1 MSKDDKNSIIITGG
15 DVMLWIWLGI
25 VIALALIEILT
36 INLTTI
42 WFVASG
48 LCALAISFFVDNYVI
63 QFSVFVIG
71 GILLLLFT
79 RSFLV
84 NKLSIVGS
92 RTNLDRVIGMEGIV
106 TEEITK
112 NKPGEVKVDG
122 KRWTAVADK
131 DLSVDTVVKV
141 KAIDG
146 VKIIVEEDK

>member
-71 GILLLLFT
+71 GILLLLF
-79 RSFLV
+79 SFYTFI
-84 NKLSIVGS
+84 N
-92 RTNLDRVIGMEGIV
+92 
-106 TEEITK
+106 IT
-112 NKPGEVKVDG
+112 
-122 KRWTAVADK
+122 W
-131 DLSVDTVVKV
+131 
-141 KAIDG
+141 
-146 VKIIVEEDK
+146 

>member
-92 RTNLDRVIGMEGIV
+92 RTNLDRVIGMDGIV